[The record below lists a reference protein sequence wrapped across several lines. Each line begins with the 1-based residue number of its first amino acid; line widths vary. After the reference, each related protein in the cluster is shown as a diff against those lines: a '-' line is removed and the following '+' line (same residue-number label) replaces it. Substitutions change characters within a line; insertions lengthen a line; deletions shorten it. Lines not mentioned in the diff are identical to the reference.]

1 VLRSYLN
8 DMPYCDTASKP
19 LFQTSV
25 TSQALVAESRQERK
39 AETALPP
46 TEHTRCVSAS
56 SSSPADMAS
65 VGMVVVVV
73 VREERDFRLPI
84 SAFARYSCT
93 TRSVGNAKG
102 VYMSATCR
110 GDGQGGAYLAHVP
123 ERMRSR
129 GVLGAIAAPVLLSRQ
144 GVSEAAAGGEGMVSR
159 RRSGRGV
166 ARVERGS
173 ATNALRAASVVSP
186 LGLLIKRA

>member
-1 VLRSYLN
+1 MLRSYLN

-46 TEHTRCVSAS
+46 TEHTRWVSAS

-84 SAFARYSCT
+84 SASARYSCPP
-93 TRSVGNAKG
+93 RSVGRAKG
-102 VYMSATCR
+102 VNMSATCR
-110 GDGQGGAYLAHVP
+110 CDEQGGVYLAHVP
-123 ERMRSR
+123 ESMRSR
-129 GVLGAIAAPVLLSRQ
+129 GVLGAIAARSYYLAR
-144 GVSEAAAGGEGMVSR
+144 MR
-159 RRSGRGV
+159 RRRRRRRGCGLTQTSSQRCGPCGAWVGHQCPPSRFGRQL
-166 ARVERGS
+166 ARIV
-173 ATNALRAASVVSP
+173 
-186 LGLLIKRA
+186 IKRA